1 MKQPSFIVEHKDGQN
16 ATTRFFGPFVSLNIA
31 TEFRDN
37 LPKPLSGGESRIRTL
52 QRYTSQ
58 EHDLVSRLIFEGRIK
73 NVNRVHASSYA

>member
-1 MKQPSFIVEHKDGQN
+1 MKQPSFIVEHKDSQH
-16 ATTRFFGPFVSLNIA
+16 TITRFFGPFVSLAIA
-31 TEFRDN
+31 TEFRDS